1 MGVSRKIHFI
11 RGMTENKT
19 NFVSPLNNAIIC
31 IILIRVVY
39 YFLSLQY
46 QSAVVKLIMLLVE
59 MLDTS
64 SNHKKETNYLLRQNM
79 EAISTEFYWTI
90 NFDQGVS
97 AFLLKYIL
105 PNDPSRCILK
115 STLS

>member
-1 MGVSRKIHFI
+1 MEGE
-11 RGMTENKT
+11 M
-19 NFVSPLNNAIIC
+19 
-31 IILIRVVY
+31 
-39 YFLSLQY
+39 
-46 QSAVVKLIMLLVE
+46 VVKLIMLLVE

-64 SNHKKETNYLLRQNM
+64 SNYKKETNYLLRQNM

-115 STLS
+115 SALSYFRIIKAISFNLRNRRLPRVLEGSIHQDSAPCWN